1 MYILSPKHPFLFLF
15 GETIYMSL
23 FYCQINPQKGA
34 AGNIMKIINY
44 EYNTEKNRI
53 FYGIYRGNGR

>member
-34 AGNIMKIINY
+34 AGNIMKIKRRHHVTIF
-44 EYNTEKNRI
+44 KSI
-53 FYGIYRGNGR
+53 FYGIYRGNG